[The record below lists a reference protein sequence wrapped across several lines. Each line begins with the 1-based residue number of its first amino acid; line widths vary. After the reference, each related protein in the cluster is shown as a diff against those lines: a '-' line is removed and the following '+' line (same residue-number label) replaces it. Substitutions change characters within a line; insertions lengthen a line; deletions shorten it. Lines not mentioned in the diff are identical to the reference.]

1 MKQQFLRLAA
11 RFAAQTLTGLG
22 AGALLELATWKA
34 ALMGLVANI
43 IPAIIHLLDA
53 YARTGQ
59 LPDTEP

>member
-1 MKQQFLRLAA
+1 MKQQVLRLAA
-11 RFAAQTLTGLG
+11 RFTAQTLTGLG

-43 IPAIIHLLDA
+43 IPAIIHFLDA